1 MSKTIFTFAS
11 NEGGIHGAGAA
22 KTAYEKYGA
31 RWGKSYGHYGNSF
44 AIPTKNEL
52 IETIADVTRI
62 YGYINGFIAY
72 AKGHRKMIFQVTRI
86 GCGLAKLDESIMAE
100 MFIGS
105 PKNCLFDEKWRKYL
119 GDDYNYWGTH
129 DD

>member
-1 MSKTIFTFAS
+1 MSKMILTFAS

-31 RWGKSYGHYGNSF
+31 RWGKSYGHYGDSF
-44 AIPTKNEL
+44 AIPTKNEI
-52 IETIADVTRI
+52 IETIKDIDRI
-62 YGYINGFIAY
+62 QGYITGFIAY
-72 AKGHRKMIFQVTRI
+72 AKGHRKMIFQITRI
-86 GCGLAKLDESIMAE
+86 GCGLAMLDESTMAK

-105 PKNCLFDEKWRKYL
+105 PKNCHFDEKWRQYL

-129 DD
+129 HE